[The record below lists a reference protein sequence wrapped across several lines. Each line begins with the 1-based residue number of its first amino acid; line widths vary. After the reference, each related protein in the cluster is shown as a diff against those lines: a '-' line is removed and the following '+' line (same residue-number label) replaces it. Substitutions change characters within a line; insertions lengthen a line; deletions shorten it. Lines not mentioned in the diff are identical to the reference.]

1 MADDTTDAG
10 ALTTD
15 PVRRTVRG
23 ALDAAGLTLKQ
34 AALELGHISEADF
47 DQQVN
52 PGAMAAPDA

>member
-1 MADDTTDAG
+1 MCIRDSHQ
-10 ALTTD
+10 
-15 PVRRTVRG
+15 
-23 ALDAAGLTLKQ
+23 GLTLKQ